1 MHILI
6 QILAIEKSTGA
17 GEQKLL
23 RHWNYNKS
31 IKYQSININL
41 TDNIRRFR
49 ELHTSKLGTH
59 VGPGQRYSFPG
70 HLGVFKQVL
79 WGESEHLPSVDKS
92 RGPVVAAFFRIR
104 FVGVVKEQIGGV
116 WNYDLLEKEY

>member
-1 MHILI
+1 MS
-6 QILAIEKSTGA
+6 K
-17 GEQKLL
+17 
-23 RHWNYNKS
+23 NYYDTEITIN
-31 IKYQSININL
+31 QSNINL

-79 WGESEHLPSVDKS
+79 WGESEHLPSVGKS

-116 WNYDLLEKEY
+116 